1 MMRKYDINIFISV
14 IPRNDTTL
22 TLKLKSKKL
31 DVKDHIP
38 LQEIV
43 KKKKK
48 KMKIYP
54 TPDMLLF
61 NSVSNR
67 VQPVQ

>member
-1 MMRKYDINIFISV
+1 MRKYDINIFISV
-14 IPRNDTTL
+14 ISRNDTTP
-22 TLKLKSKKL
+22 TFKLKLKKL

-43 KKKKK
+43 KKK

>member
-1 MMRKYDINIFISV
+1 MRKYDINIFISV
-14 IPRNDTTL
+14 IPRNDTTP
-22 TLKLKSKKL
+22 TYKLKLKKL

-48 KMKIYP
+48 KNENLP
-54 TPDMLLF
+54 
-61 NSVSNR
+61 NSWHVTF
-67 VQPVQ
+67 

>member
-1 MMRKYDINIFISV
+1 MRKYDINIFISV
-14 IPRNDTTL
+14 IPRNDTTP
-22 TLKLKSKKL
+22 TYKLKLKKL

-54 TPDMLLF
+54 NPDMLLF

>member
-48 KMKIYP
+48 KNENLP
-54 TPDMLLF
+54 
-61 NSVSNR
+61 NS
-67 VQPVQ
+67 

>member
-1 MMRKYDINIFISV
+1 MRKYDINIFISV
-14 IPRNDTTL
+14 IPRNNTTP
-22 TLKLKSKKL
+22 TFKLKLKKL

-43 KKKKK
+43 KKKK

>member
-31 DVKDHIP
+31 DVKDHIL

-48 KMKIYP
+48 KKIYP
-54 TPDMLLF
+54 TLDMLLF

>member
-1 MMRKYDINIFISV
+1 MRKYDINIFISV
-14 IPRNDTTL
+14 IPRNDTTP
-22 TLKLKSKKL
+22 TYKLKLKKL

-48 KMKIYP
+48 KWKF
-54 TPDMLLF
+54 TQLLTCYF
-61 NSVSNR
+61 LTQLVIGFSQSSK
-67 VQPVQ
+67 

>member
-1 MMRKYDINIFISV
+1 MRKYDINIFISV
-14 IPRNDTTL
+14 IPRNNTTP
-22 TLKLKSKKL
+22 TFKLKLKKL

>member
-1 MMRKYDINIFISV
+1 MMRKCDINIFISV

-31 DVKDHIP
+31 DVKDHIL

-43 KKKKK
+43 KKKK

-54 TPDMLLF
+54 TLDMLLF

>member
-48 KMKIYP
+48 MKIYP

-67 VQPVQ
+67 VQPVH

>member
-31 DVKDHIP
+31 DVKDNIL

-43 KKKKK
+43 KKKK

-54 TPDMLLF
+54 TLDMLLF

>member
-1 MMRKYDINIFISV
+1 MRKYDINIFISV
-14 IPRNDTTL
+14 IPRNDTTP
-22 TLKLKSKKL
+22 TFKLKLKKL

-43 KKKKK
+43 KKKK

>member
-43 KKKKK
+43 KKKK
-48 KMKIYP
+48 MKIYP

>member
-1 MMRKYDINIFISV
+1 MRKYDINIFISV

-48 KMKIYP
+48 MKIYP

>member
-1 MMRKYDINIFISV
+1 MRKYDINIFISV
-14 IPRNDTTL
+14 IPRNDTTP
-22 TLKLKSKKL
+22 TFKLKLKKL

-43 KKKKK
+43 KKK

>member
-1 MMRKYDINIFISV
+1 MRKYDINIFISV
-14 IPRNDTTL
+14 ILRNDTTL

-48 KMKIYP
+48 MKIYP

>member
-1 MMRKYDINIFISV
+1 MRKYDINIFISV
-14 IPRNDTTL
+14 IPRNDTTP
-22 TLKLKSKKL
+22 TFKLKLKKL

-43 KKKKK
+43 KKKK
-48 KMKIYP
+48 MKIYS

>member
-1 MMRKYDINIFISV
+1 MRKYDINIFISV
-14 IPRNDTTL
+14 ILRNDTTL

-43 KKKKK
+43 KKKK
-48 KMKIYP
+48 MKIYP

>member
-1 MMRKYDINIFISV
+1 MTD
-14 IPRNDTTL
+14 
-22 TLKLKSKKL
+22 
-31 DVKDHIP
+31 IP

-43 KKKKK
+43 KKKK

>member
-1 MMRKYDINIFISV
+1 MRKYDINTFISV
-14 IPRNDTTL
+14 IPRNDTTP
-22 TLKLKSKKL
+22 TFKLKLKKL

-43 KKKKK
+43 KKKK

>member
-1 MMRKYDINIFISV
+1 MRKYDINIFISV
-14 IPRNDTTL
+14 IPRNDTTP
-22 TLKLKSKKL
+22 TFKLKLKKL

-48 KMKIYP
+48 LKF
-54 TPDMLLF
+54 TQLLTCYF
-61 NSVSNR
+61 LTQLVIGFSQSSK
-67 VQPVQ
+67 

>member
-1 MMRKYDINIFISV
+1 MRKYDINIFISV

-48 KMKIYP
+48 MKIYP
-54 TPDMLLF
+54 TLDMLLF

>member
-1 MMRKYDINIFISV
+1 MRKYDINIFISV

-31 DVKDHIP
+31 DVKDHIL

-48 KMKIYP
+48 KKIYP
-54 TPDMLLF
+54 TLDMLLF

>member
-1 MMRKYDINIFISV
+1 MRKYDINIFISV

-31 DVKDHIP
+31 DVKDHIL

-43 KKKKK
+43 KKKK

-54 TPDMLLF
+54 TLDMLLF

>member
-48 KMKIYP
+48 MKIYP